1 MTQAELN
8 RQVARA
14 TGESIDTIAHMGFVI
29 LTSGPFEREPLT
41 VDWDQLDAD
50 QAVCPSSARHCAR
63 QQEFFN

>member
-14 TGESIDTIAHMGFVI
+14 TGESVDTIAHMGFVI
-29 LTSGPFEREPLT
+29 LTSRPFEREPLT

-50 QAVCPSSARHCAR
+50 RGVSFQRPRLQPTAA
-63 QQEFFN
+63 